1 MNQNNY
7 NQSIKFPVG
16 AKQNTTQP
24 TATENYRPQAI
35 EVEEAVL
42 GAMIIEAD
50 AVIEN
55 RIMPAWFYKEE
66 HQKIATEV
74 IALATKASEAT

>member
-16 AKQNTTQP
+16 KKAEYYSADRYGQLP
-24 TATENYRPQAI
+24 PQAI

-55 RIMPAWFYKEE
+55 RIMP
-66 HQKIATEV
+66 
-74 IALATKASEAT
+74 S